1 MADVLALSAGV
12 SELDLA
18 RIRLEAPLLVAKAA
32 EEERLDWAGF
42 LGQARRLWEGQQ
54 VQVSNS

>member
-1 MADVLALSAGV
+1 
-12 SELDLA
+12 
-18 RIRLEAPLLVAKAA
+18 VAKAA

-42 LGQARRLWEGQQ
+42 LGQARRWWEGQQ